1 MVHAILRPFWAFID
15 EVLTTGKWNEY
26 IYGTNFMAHAH
37 DPTDDHMMYKDILHI
52 LVNMYVV
59 MGTHTKYNFLIFNF
73 VNFMVELAWSA

>member
-1 MVHAILRPFWAFID
+1 
-15 EVLTTGKWNEY
+15 
-26 IYGTNFMAHAH
+26 MAHAH